1 MVVNNLFGK
10 AVAACTQF
18 TFIMKYLIPSIA
30 TIFFIAGASSL
41 FAQEPTDKHLQNF
54 QHSRNDINQT
64 AMLVLGSWAAGNI
77 LIGTY
82 GSIKAKGEAKYFH
95 QFNAMWNVVNLG
107 IAAFGYFNAVNSDPA
122 SMTNVEIIKD
132 FNSLQNFLLL
142 NAGLDVAYIATG
154 LYLKERAK
162 NSSSSERLR
171 GYGNSLLL
179 QGGFLLAFDVAMFFI
194 HQNNAS
200 INLYP
205 HLESMLAGGVGIGI
219 NLKL

>member
-1 MVVNNLFGK
+1 MNKQTKILLLIFLIVPL
-10 AVAACTQF
+10 AQLAAQD
-18 TFIMKYLIPSIA
+18 
-30 TIFFIAGASSL
+30 IFSDSLAS
-41 FAQEPTDKHLQNF
+41 FHQ
-54 QHSRNDINQT
+54 SRMNINKT
-64 AMLVLGSWAAGNI
+64 AMLVLGGWAAGNI

-82 GSIKAKGEAKYFH
+82 GNFKTTGEAKYFH

-107 IAAFGYFNAVNSDPA
+107 IAAFGYFNAVNSDP
-122 SMTNVEIIKD
+122 SKMTNLEIIKD

-154 LYLKERAK
+154 LYLKERSK
-162 NSSSSERLR
+162 NSSSNERLR

-179 QGGFLLAFDVAMFFI
+179 QGGFLLLFDVSLFFI
-194 HQNNAS
+194 HQNNAN

-205 HLESMLAGGVGIGI
+205 HLESFLAGGVGIGV

>member
-1 MVVNNLFGK
+1 MNNQVKLLFL
-10 AVAACTQF
+10 ALL
-18 TFIMKYLIPSIA
+18 LIPISQLI
-30 TIFFIAGASSL
+30 
-41 FAQEPTDKHLQNF
+41 AQENISDSLMSFHK
-54 QHSRNDINQT
+54 SRMSINET
-64 AMLVLGSWAAGNI
+64 AMLVIGGWAAGNI

-82 GSIKAKGEAKYFH
+82 GNFKASGEAKYFH

-107 IAAFGYFNAVNSDPA
+107 ISAFGYFNAVNSDPT

-132 FNSLQNFLLL
+132 FNSLQSFLLL

-154 LYLKERAK
+154 FYLKERSK

-179 QGGFLLAFDVAMFFI
+179 QGGFLLLFDVALYFI
-194 HQNNAS
+194 HQNNAD

-205 HLESMLAGGVGIGI
+205 NLENFLAGGVGIGI
-219 NLKL
+219 YLKL

>member
-1 MVVNNLFGK
+1 
-10 AVAACTQF
+10 
-18 TFIMKYLIPSIA
+18 MKYSIINILA
-30 TIFFIAGASSL
+30 IIIFLGLSST
-41 FAQEPTDKHLQNF
+41 FAQGITDNQIQNF
-54 QHSRNDINQT
+54 QQERNDINQN
-64 AMLVLGSWAAGNI
+64 AMLVLGSWAAANI
-77 LIGTY
+77 LVGTY
-82 GSIKAKGEAKYFH
+82 GNFKASGEAKYFH
-95 QFNAMWNVVNLG
+95 QFNAAWNIVNLG

-154 LYLKERAK
+154 FYLKERSK

-179 QGGFLLAFDVAMFFI
+179 QGGFLLAFDVALYFI
-194 HQNNAS
+194 HQHNAAL
-200 INLYP
+200 NLYP
-205 HLESMLAGGVGIGI
+205 HLESLLVGGIGIGI

>member
-1 MVVNNLFGK
+1 MNNQLKLLFL
-10 AVAACTQF
+10 ALL
-18 TFIMKYLIPSIA
+18 LIPIPQL
-30 TIFFIAGASSL
+30 I
-41 FAQEPTDKHLQNF
+41 AQENISDSLMSFHRDRMK
-54 QHSRNDINQT
+54 INET
-64 AMLVLGSWAAGNI
+64 AMLVLGGWAAGNI
-77 LIGTY
+77 LLGTY

-142 NAGLDVAYIATG
+142 NAGLDVAYISVG
-154 LYLKERAK
+154 FYLKERAK

-205 HLESMLAGGVGIGI
+205 HLESMLAGGVGFGI

>member
-1 MVVNNLFGK
+1 MNNQVKLLFL
-10 AVAACTQF
+10 ALL
-18 TFIMKYLIPSIA
+18 LIPISQLI
-30 TIFFIAGASSL
+30 
-41 FAQEPTDKHLQNF
+41 AQENISDSLSSFHQN
-54 QHSRNDINQT
+54 RMKINET
-64 AMLVLGSWAAGNI
+64 AMLVLGGWAAGNI

-82 GSIKAKGEAKYFH
+82 GNFKASGEAKYFH
-95 QFNAMWNVVNLG
+95 QFNAAWNIVNLG
-107 IAAFGYFNAVNSDPA
+107 IAAFGYLNAVNSDPA

-132 FNSLQNFLLL
+132 YNSLQSFLLL

-154 LYLKERAK
+154 FYLKERSK

-179 QGGFLLAFDVAMFFI
+179 QGGFLLAFDIALYFI
-194 HQNNAS
+194 HQNNAD

-205 HLESMLAGGVGIGI
+205 HLESFLSGGAGIGV

>member
-1 MVVNNLFGK
+1 MKNLTLKIF
-10 AVAACTQF
+10 
-18 TFIMKYLIPSIA
+18 YNHLYPLIIVFLLLLSESV
-30 TIFFIAGASSL
+30 FSQNDSSL
-41 FAQEPTDKHLQNF
+41 HLQNF
-54 QHSRNDINQT
+54 QMERKDINET
-64 AMLVLGSWAAGNI
+64 AMLVLGGWAVGNI
-77 LIGTY
+77 LVGTY
-82 GSIKAKGEAKYFH
+82 GNFKATGEAKYFH

-107 IAAFGYFNAVNSDPA
+107 IAAFGYFNAVNSDPS
-122 SMTNVEIIKD
+122 SMTNLEIIKD

-154 LYLKERAK
+154 LYLKERSK

-179 QGGFLLAFDVAMFFI
+179 QGGFLLLFDVTLFFI
-194 HQNNAS
+194 HQNNAN

-205 HLESMLAGGVGIGI
+205 HLESFLAGGAGIGI